1 MGVSLNALLQ
11 VCAGLPFLPIACF
24 DIADEDYSF
33 LSETNRYKRFLKLKI
48 ESKTFVKQA
57 HLDSYLSIKKR
68 SR

>member
-1 MGVSLNALLQ
+1 M
-11 VCAGLPFLPIACF
+11 VCEKIV
-24 DIADEDYSF
+24 DEGYSF

-68 SR
+68 SDISTNCFSQFLTNEKFLF